1 MSDPPAPSGGGELQ
15 LVLFA
20 RLAGAGSAGRARA
33 PQVARRAGGGPE
45 PRVRSQP
52 PPHLPAPPRPALR
65 GGLGGRPPHLERGLE
80 ERRAGPGPPRQ
91 QPGTRGWS
99 GLRPVARACLTEARG
114 RGRRHRRCGPGPWV
128 WPPPRVRGA
137 PLLPVSGAPGCQ
149 PGWER
154 AAPPPAPRRAPPPRL
169 RRRDWRCA
177 AEASPRTGLPP
188 PPAPS
193 LPLSP
198 PGGRSRPPADPRPG
212 APSIG
217 RPVGP
222 EPASP
227 PLFPPQVA
235 AGPRGRQ
242 TNLCGRR
249 PRRGLL
255 RTRCPPPDSP
265 GLWGSVGAPGRG

>member
-1 MSDPPAPSGGGELQ
+1 MTRPPPPAAATCNLFCSRAWRERGRRVERGLRRWRDGRVGAPNPASGPSPH
-15 LVLFA
+15 
-20 RLAGAGSAGRARA
+20 RIS
-33 PQVARRAGGGPE
+33 
-45 PRVRSQP
+45 PR
-52 PPHLPAPPRPALR
+52 HPAPRCG

-91 QPGTRGWS
+91 RPGTRGWS

-114 RGRRHRRCGPGPWV
+114 RGRRHRQCGPGPWV
-128 WPPPRVRGA
+128 RPPPRVRGA
-137 PLLPVSGAPGCQ
+137 PLPVSGAPGCQ

-188 PPAPS
+188 PPAPP
-193 LPLSP
+193 LPPSP

-212 APSIG
+212 APSTG

-222 EPASP
+222 KPASP
-227 PLFPPQVA
+227 PLSPPPVA

-242 TNLCGRR
+242 TNLCGCR